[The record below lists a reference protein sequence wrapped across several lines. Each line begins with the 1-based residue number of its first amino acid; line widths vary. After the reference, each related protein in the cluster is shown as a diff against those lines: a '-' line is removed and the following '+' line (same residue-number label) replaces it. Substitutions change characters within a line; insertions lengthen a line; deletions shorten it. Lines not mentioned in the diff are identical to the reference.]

1 MTNKSLKSF
10 LTALTLLS
18 SLMFAHAAFA
28 QISKSQIQNS
38 EQSVEDPDLKLS
50 IEELRKKYPIEW
62 FDSKFGEYYKCATDS
77 EGEYDDPKLICRLT
91 INKNYFKN
99 KLRDGSKIKLFDPL
113 RQLNES
119 QIKSIIVHHSNKV
132 YDDGYPDIRLDNI
145 LEILEIQTAD
155 TKNTNPLKTRIK
167 DFLYSDVAVN
177 SFKNLSCES
186 LSKFDV
192 NNSHYDSLALEYFRK
207 IYFQTSGNA
216 DKLEYFR
223 KIYFQPSMLDDD
235 LKECLPPKQRSLI
248 RKKLLEELKT
258 KIRE

>member
-1 MTNKSLKSF
+1 MKNKSLKS
-10 LTALTLLS
+10 LLAALTLVS
-18 SLMFAHAAFA
+18 SLIFANEVLA
-28 QISKSQIQNS
+28 QISKSPTQNN
-38 EQSVEDPDLKLS
+38 EQSIEDPDLKLS

-77 EGEYDDPKLICRLT
+77 DGEYDDPKLICRLT

-99 KLRDGSKIKLFDPL
+99 KLRDGSRIKLFDPL

-119 QIKSIIVHHSNKV
+119 QIKSVIVHHSSKV

-177 SFKNLSCES
+177 SFKKLSCES

-207 IYFQTSGNA
+207 IYFRTSGNG
-216 DKLEYFR
+216 DELEYLR
-223 KIYFQPSMLDDD
+223 KIFQTNRIDDD
-235 LKECLPPKQRSLI
+235 LKECLPPKHHSLI
-248 RKKLLEELKT
+248 REKLLEEFKT